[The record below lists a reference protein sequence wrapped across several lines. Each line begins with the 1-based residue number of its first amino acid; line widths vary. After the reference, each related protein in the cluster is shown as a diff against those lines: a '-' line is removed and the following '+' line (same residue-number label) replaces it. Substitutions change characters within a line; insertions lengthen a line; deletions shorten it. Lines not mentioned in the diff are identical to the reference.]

1 MKKPIFRVFVSYEIK
16 SKKVVTRKVITG
28 ILDTFVL
35 TSNIKEIENDQEL
48 IDRICYINKKNLNK
62 VDIIITSI
70 DIEINMVKLLIGL
83 KMNIRLCQRLER

>member
-16 SKKVVTRKVITG
+16 NKKVVTRKVITG

-62 VDIIITSI
+62 VDVKITSI
-70 DIEINMVKLLIGL
+70 DIENQYGETTD
-83 KMNIRLCQRLER
+83 RFEDEY

>member
-16 SKKVVTRKVITG
+16 NKKVVTRRVIKG

-70 DIEINMVKLLIGL
+70 DIENQYGETTD
-83 KMNIRLCQRLER
+83 RFEDEY

>member
-16 SKKVVTRKVITG
+16 NKKVVTRKSITG

-62 VDIIITSI
+62 VDVIITSI
-70 DIEINMVKLLIGL
+70 DIENQYGETTD
-83 KMNIRLCQRLER
+83 RFEDEY

>member
-16 SKKVVTRKVITG
+16 TKTKAARKSNTG

-62 VDIIITSI
+62 VDVIITSV
-70 DIEINMVKLLIGL
+70 DIENQYGETAD
-83 KMNIRLCQRLER
+83 RFEDEY